1 MKTKTI
7 KLFAIFCII
16 FSFSLQNAKA
26 AHFSTTKFYLEWDSS
41 FSGAPDEFRR
51 IQDSFKIKNPDLSGL
66 NDENIAKKSE
76 KDVEQGE
83 MKLLENAESPEEFK
97 ADNKTL
103 TREKIYPN
111 QPTKHLAIKYA
122 SKWLL

>member
-26 AHFSTTKFYLEWDSS
+26 EHFSTTKFYFQFNLQWDSS
-41 FSGAPDEFRR
+41 FNGTPDEYRR
-51 IQDSFKIKNPDLSGL
+51 IHDSFKIKNPDLSGL
-66 NDENIAKKSE
+66 NDENIAQKSE

-83 MKLLENAESPEEFK
+83 MKLL
-97 ADNKTL
+97 
-103 TREKIYPN
+103 
-111 QPTKHLAIKYA
+111 
-122 SKWLL
+122 